1 MESAL
6 VPKTEGTYDAETGLL
21 VPQAAIWMV
30 FITIFMDTLA
40 ATISTP
46 ALPYYA
52 RSFHISNAAIGY
64 LYASWSFTS
73 AFCAPVLGKLSD
85 QVGRRKVLIA
95 SLVGAGIANL
105 GQACAGNYY
114 ELLAWRA
121 FSGVWAAVGNS
132 AQVYLSDVCSPAVL
146 PDYMSKLSAVP
157 SLAMTFGPGLGG
169 GLSKFGLSI
178 PVLVDGLL
186 SLAAAGLCYI
196 YLPESPS
203 WVADRENPKTAT
215 VEASSSSSADVPPS
229 VKVLAFSAVFQG
241 IAFGTAVSMT
251 AITLDAKLGFDSLHV
266 GFTFVLAALAT
277 LATSIWGTSR
287 VQQRAGLKNTA
298 VLGSLFGGAF
308 SLLMAVVPGVWT
320 TVTFLCLSRV
330 GVSLRGGSSGTILT
344 KFTNPSNRGSVFAM
358 QQFALNIGRLLGPVI
373 AGHLAVQDP
382 ITLPW
387 LFSAVCSLI
396 SALIL
401 LAVQMPDLPEP
412 QQSVSKMVRGF
423 TDLKGAA
430 DSLELEYGSA
440 EDCKALGEY
449 VGGLL
454 TKRRYRWV
462 SRREAIYSMLDKLLP
477 ELSSGACDHV
487 QDLERLMKHVEQ
499 MQKDFQNVQSR
510 DC

>member
-1 MESAL
+1 MQRVAGVSARSGQQ
-6 VPKTEGTYDAETGLL
+6 GTYDAETGLL

-85 QVGRRKVLIA
+85 KFGRRKVLLA

-114 ELLAWRA
+114 ELLGWRA

-169 GLSKFGLSI
+169 GLSKFGLSV

-186 SLAAAGLCYI
+186 SLAAAGLCFV

-203 WVADRENPKTAT
+203 WAADQGKRESTDTKAS
-215 VEASSSSSADVPPS
+215 EASQGSSPDDIPRG
-229 VKVLAFSAVFQG
+229 VKVLALSSIFQG
-241 IAFGTAVSMT
+241 ISFGTVVSMT

-277 LATSIWGTSR
+277 LATSIWGTNR
-287 VQQRAGLKNTA
+287 VQRGLGLKNCA
-298 VLGSLFGGAF
+298 VVGSILGGAF
-308 SLLMAVVPGVWT
+308 SLLMAIIPGVWP
-320 TVTFLCLSRV
+320 TVLCLCFSRV
-330 GVSLRGGSSGTILT
+330 GVALRGGSSGTILT
-344 KFTNPSNRGSVFAM
+344 RFTNPSNRGSIFAM
-358 QQFALNIGRLLGPVI
+358 QQFALNIGRLIGPV
-373 AGHLAVQDP
+373 ASGHLAVQDP
-382 ITLPW
+382 IVLPW
-387 LFSAVCSLI
+387 IFSAVCSLI

-401 LAVQMPDLPEP
+401 LAVPMPDDSLPEKK
-412 QQSVSKMVRGF
+412 SSRMIRGF
-423 TDLKGAA
+423 TDLKGA
-430 DSLELEYGSA
+430 
-440 EDCKALGEY
+440 
-449 VGGLL
+449 
-454 TKRRYRWV
+454 
-462 SRREAIYSMLDKLLP
+462 LP
-477 ELSSGACDHV
+477 SS
-487 QDLERLMKHVEQ
+487 
-499 MQKDFQNVQSR
+499 
-510 DC
+510 